1 MKNLIPIS
9 IILSFILIF
18 NIAATSPQKNIE
30 VTVKTQ
36 KIDNPSV
43 ATKLIEEF
51 NRMNG
56 VVHAES
62 AYATNTFM
70 IIYKSNT
77 LTHKNIEAIF
87 SKWGCEGVDISY
99 ELLN

>member
-1 MKNLIPIS
+1 MKNLISLS

-18 NIAATSPQKNIE
+18 NITVTSPTKNIR
-30 VTVKTQ
+30 VTVKTHE
-36 KIDNPSV
+36 IENPTI
-43 ATKLIEEF
+43 ARKLIGEF
-51 NRMNG
+51 DRMSG

-77 LTHKNIEAIF
+77 LTHQNIENIF
-87 SKWGCEGVDISY
+87 SKWGCDGVDISY
-99 ELLN
+99 ELIN

>member
-1 MKNLIPIS
+1 M
-9 IILSFILIF
+9 IF
-18 NIAATSPQKNIE
+18 NIAATSPNKNIE

-36 KIDNPSV
+36 KIDNPNV
-43 ATKLIEEF
+43 AIKLIDEF
-51 NRMNG
+51 NRMGG
-56 VVHAES
+56 VIHAES

-77 LTHKNIEAIF
+77 LTSKSIESIF

-99 ELLN
+99 SLLN